1 MTRENL
7 HERGGISRRIL
18 RLTIPTVVSNI
29 SVPLLGLC
37 DTAVTGHMGDERYL
51 AAIAIGSVMI
61 STVYWLFSFLRGGTS
76 GLTATAY
83 GAKDEEWMGESLMRS
98 SILGVAVGII
108 LIAVHVPVM
117 RLLSLAMGA
126 SPQVTALASTYFS
139 ICIWGAVPMMILM
152 SITGWFIGMQ
162 ATDKAMWVNIG
173 VSLLNVVFTLTL
185 VYGCGLGF
193 KGIAIGTL
201 AAQWVMLIPALVLAL
216 RLCSRHNIKLRINRR
231 LFSDFA
237 KWREIF
243 NVNSNLFFR
252 SACLIGATM
261 MLYAFSARMGDV
273 VTGANAVIN
282 QLFLFFSYF
291 MDGFAYTGEA
301 LVGRYHG
308 AKDGRM
314 LAVSVRALLWW
325 SAGVTLLFVALYG
338 AGLQSIVW
346 LLSDSAAVEGS
357 VMACRVWVLAIPVA
371 GAAAFIYDGFYI
383 GLTKTRPMLV
393 STVCGVALFV
403 SLLLVV
409 ERSPWMLWM
418 AFTCYLALRSAI
430 LVILFPR
437 ASGIRTKKSEAGQ

>member
-1 MTRENL
+1 MTRKNL
-7 HERGGISRRIL
+7 QEKGGINRRIV

-29 SVPLLGLC
+29 SVPLLGIC
-37 DTAVTGHMGDERYL
+37 DTAVTGHMGDERFL

-76 GLTATAY
+76 GLTATAF

-98 SILGVAVGII
+98 SILGVGVGVL

-117 RLLSLAMGA
+117 RLFSLAMGA
-126 SPQVTALASTYFS
+126 SDQVTMLASEYFS

-152 SITGWFIGMQ
+152 AVTGWFIGMQ

-173 VSLLNVVFTLTL
+173 VSLLNVLFTLTL
-185 VYGCGLGF
+185 VYGFGIGF
-193 KGIAIGTL
+193 KGIALGTL
-201 AAQWVMLIPALVLAL
+201 AAQWVMLIPAVVLAL
-216 RLCSRHNIKLRINRR
+216 RLCSVHNIRLRFSRR

-252 SACLIGATM
+252 STCLIAATM

-308 AKDGRM
+308 ANDGKM
-314 LAVSVRALLWW
+314 LSVSMRALIKW
-325 SAGVTLLFVALYG
+325 SAGVTLLFVLIYG
-338 AGLQSIVW
+338 AGLRVIVE
-346 LLSDSAAVEGS
+346 LLSDSAAVSES
-357 VMACRVWVLAIPVA
+357 VMACRVWVLAIPIA

-383 GLTKTRPMLV
+383 GLTKTRPMLI
-393 STVCGVALFV
+393 STMCGVALFV
-403 SLLLVV
+403 MLLFVV
-409 ERSPWMLWM
+409 DRTPWMLWM

-430 LVILFPR
+430 LVILFPH
-437 ASGIRTKKSEAGQ
+437 AAGRRCFRRDK